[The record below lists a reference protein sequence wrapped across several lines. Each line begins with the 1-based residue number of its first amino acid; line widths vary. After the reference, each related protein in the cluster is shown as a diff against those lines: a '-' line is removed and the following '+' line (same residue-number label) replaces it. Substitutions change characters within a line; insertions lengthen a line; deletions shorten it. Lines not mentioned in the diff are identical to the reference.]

1 LLKEHNFDLLIT
13 DIHMPYFNGD
23 AIMKT
28 LREKSPTPVPVIM
41 MSSDAQEEV
50 QVLAKKQG
58 VMHFIP
64 KPFKVP
70 DLIKIVKRIF
80 ERKVVNLELS
90 ALSVSHRR

>member
-1 LLKEHNFDLLIT
+1 
-13 DIHMPYFNGD
+13 
-23 AIMKT
+23 
-28 LREKSPTPVPVIM
+28 
-41 MSSDAQEEV
+41 
-50 QVLAKKQG
+50 